1 MASGSDERAM
11 VSEKL
16 APVLVTTKL
25 LTSVDLLVIF
35 LGIVLFIN
43 NSAALAPNGPSM
55 FFIWIAAFITFLI
68 PGNFVTAQL
77 GRMFPEEG
85 SIYVWT
91 HKALGPFWGFFAGF
105 VAWWPGIFGMVFSGA
120 LVTFYLQYIC
130 DGKCLTEPWQA
141 GLAIIVVL
149 WISAYLS
156 VLRQRVSQNYVNLVT
171 YFYATAI
178 FVMGLAGVVW
188 LLKGNA
194 SATSF
199 ASENWNPFVYTNLT
213 AFSFAVLALLGIEVP
228 LNMGVEIKS
237 EASIRHYLFWGA
249 IVVMAAYLWTTWSN
263 MVVVGVPEGYDFTT
277 GWPQGVALAIG
288 EGAGNIVALV
298 LVWFFLS
305 NCAIYNYS
313 FARLLFVSGLE
324 KRMPH
329 QIGAVNK
336 NKVPANAVLLN
347 TVLAT
352 LTTIVLY
359 FVFGQATGGDPFIP
373 FFALY
378 AAVTVIWCTSMVLM
392 FADIFF
398 LKRSYPGRFE
408 RARAVPLWALYLF
421 CIVGIVAMVLAN
433 VWIFTGP
440 WYAGFDSVSQW
451 NTWVAPIVIVSAL
464 AGILIYVISERTRG
478 GKSDVQLIE
487 EVASEVSAGAP
498 AGGSAPAGGGS
509 APAGGV
515 DLGGG
520 TTPAS

>member
-1 MASGSDERAM
+1 MAAGADERTM

-25 LTSVDLLVIF
+25 LTSFDLTVIF
-35 LGIVLFIN
+35 IGIVLFIN
-43 NSAALAPNGPSM
+43 NSAGLAPNGPSM
-55 FFIWIAAFITFLI
+55 FLVWIAAFLTFLI

-120 LVTFYLQYIC
+120 LVTFYLQFIC

-141 GLAIIVVL
+141 GLVILAVL
-149 WISAYLS
+149 WFSAYLS
-156 VLRQRVSQNYVNLVT
+156 ILRQRVSQNYVNAVT
-171 YFYATAI
+171 YFYASAI

-188 LLKGNA
+188 LLKDNP

-199 ASENWNPFVYTNLT
+199 ASDNWNPFVYTNFT

-237 EASIRHYLFWGA
+237 EASIRKYLFWGA
-249 IVVMAAYLWTTWSN
+249 IVVMVAYLWTTWAN
-263 MVVVGVPEGYDFTT
+263 MVVVGVPEGYDYTT
-277 GWPQGVALAIG
+277 GGPLGVSLAIG
-288 EGAGNIVALV
+288 EVAGNIVALI

-324 KRMPH
+324 RRLPH
-329 QIGAVNK
+329 QIATVNK
-336 NKVPANAVLLN
+336 NKVPANAVVLN
-347 TVLAT
+347 TVLAS
-352 LTTIVLY
+352 LTTIALY
-359 FVFGQATGGDPFIP
+359 FVFGQLTGQDVFVP

-378 AAVTVIWCTSMVLM
+378 AAVTVIWCTSMILL

-398 LKRSYPGRFE
+398 LKRSYPERFE
-408 RARAVPLWALYLF
+408 QARAVPLGFLYL
-421 CIVGIVAMVLAN
+421 CSVVGLLAMVLAAA
-433 VWIFTGP
+433 WIFTGT
-440 WYAGFDSVSQW
+440 WYAGGFETLTEW
-451 NTWVAPIVIVSAL
+451 NAWVAPIVIVSAI

-487 EVASEVSAGAP
+487 ETTAEVGAGAP
-498 AGGSAPAGGGS
+498 GSGSAPARGVGLGEGT
-509 APAGGV
+509 APA
-515 DLGGG
+515 
-520 TTPAS
+520 S

>member
-1 MASGSDERAM
+1 MATGADDRTM

-25 LTSVDLLVIF
+25 LTSFDLIVIF
-35 LGIVLFIN
+35 IGIVLFIN
-43 NSAALAPNGPSM
+43 NSAALETNGPSM
-55 FFIWIAAFITFLI
+55 FFIWIAAFLTFLI

-105 VAWWPGIFGMVFSGA
+105 VAWWPGIFGMVFAAA
-120 LVTFYLQYIC
+120 LVTFYLQFIC
-130 DGKCLTEPWQA
+130 DFKCLVEPWQA
-141 GLAIIVVL
+141 GLVIIAVL
-149 WISAYLS
+149 WFSAYLS
-156 VLRQRVSQNYVNLVT
+156 ILRQRVSQNYVNIVT
-171 YFYATAI
+171 VFYASAI

-199 ASENWNPFVYTNLT
+199 ASDNWNPFVYSNFT

-228 LNMGVEIKS
+228 LNMGVEIKN
-237 EASIRHYLFWGA
+237 EISIKHYLFWGA
-249 IVVMAAYLWTTWSN
+249 IVVMVAYLWTTWAN
-263 MVVVGVPEGYDFTT
+263 MVVVGNPEGYDFTT
-277 GWPQGVALAIG
+277 GGPLGVSLAIG
-288 EGAGNIVALV
+288 DWLGNIVALI

-313 FARLLFVSGLE
+313 FGRLLFVSGLE
-324 KRMPH
+324 RRLPH
-329 QIGAVNK
+329 QFGQVNK
-336 NKVPANAVLLN
+336 NKVPANAVILQ

-352 LTTIVLY
+352 LITIVCY
-359 FVFGQATGGDPFIP
+359 FIFGELTGSDVFVP

-398 LKRSYPGRFE
+398 LKRQYPERFE
-408 RARAVPLWALYLF
+408 QARAVPAGFLYL
-421 CIVGIVAMVLAN
+421 CTVVGLIANVLAAA
-433 VWIFTGP
+433 WIFTGT
-440 WYAGFDSVSQW
+440 WYANGFETLSEW
-451 NTWVAPIVIVSAL
+451 NAWVIPIVVVSAI

-478 GKSDVQLIE
+478 GKSDVQLID
-487 EVASEVSAGAP
+487 EVAAEVGAGAPGGGGAP
-498 AGGSAPAGGGS
+498 AGGVGPGE
-509 APAGGV
+509 
-515 DLGGG
+515 G
-520 TTPAS
+520 TSPAS

>member
-1 MASGSDERAM
+1 MATRGDERTM

-25 LTSVDLLVIF
+25 LTSFDLLVIF

-43 NSAALAPNGPSM
+43 NSAALETNGPSI
-55 FFIWIAAFITFLI
+55 FFIWIAAFVTFLI

-120 LVTFYLQYIC
+120 LVTFYLGFFC
-130 DGKCLTEPWQA
+130 DFKCLNEPWQA
-141 GLAIIVVL
+141 GLVILAVI
-149 WISAYLS
+149 WFSAYLS
-156 VLRQRVSQNYVNLVT
+156 ILRQRVSQNYVNVVT
-171 YFYATAI
+171 FFYVAAI

-188 LLKGNA
+188 LLDGNA
-194 SATSF
+194 SVTSF

-237 EASIRHYLFWGA
+237 EASIKKYLFWGA

-263 MVVVGVPEGYDFTT
+263 MVIVGAPEGYDATT
-277 GWPQGVALAIG
+277 GGPQGVSLAIG
-288 EGAGNIVALV
+288 SAAGKITALI

-324 KRMPH
+324 KRLPH
-329 QIGAVNK
+329 QFGQVNK
-336 NKVPANAVLLN
+336 NKVPGNAVLLN
-347 TVLAT
+347 TVLAS

-359 FVFGQATGGDPFIP
+359 FVFGSATGGDVYIP

-378 AAVTVIWCTSMVLM
+378 AGVTVIWCTSMVLL

-398 LKRSYPGRFE
+398 LRRSYPERFE
-408 RARAVPLWALYLF
+408 QARAVPEWFLYLSAV
-421 CIVGIVAMVLAN
+421 VGIVAMVLAN

-451 NTWVAPIVIVSAL
+451 NTWVAPIVIVSAI

-487 EVASEVSAGAP
+487 EVAEEVGAGAP
-498 AGGSAPAGGGS
+498 AGGSAPAGGVG
-509 APAGGV
+509 P
-515 DLGGG
+515 GGG
-520 TTPAS
+520 APPAS

>member
-1 MASGSDERAM
+1 MAAGADQRTM

-25 LTSVDLLVIF
+25 LSSFDLTVIF
-35 LGIVLFIN
+35 IGIVLFIN
-43 NSAALAPNGPSM
+43 NSAGLAPNGPSM
-55 FFIWIAAFITFLI
+55 FIVWIAAFLTFLI
-68 PGNFVTAQL
+68 PGNFVTAHL

-120 LVTFYLQYIC
+120 LVTFYLQFIC

-141 GLAIIVVL
+141 GLVILAVI
-149 WISAYLS
+149 WFSAYLS
-156 VLRQRVSQNYVNLVT
+156 ILRQRVSQNYVNIVT
-171 YFYATAI
+171 YFYASAI

-188 LLKGNA
+188 LLKDNP

-199 ASENWNPFVYTNLT
+199 ASDSWNPFVYTNFT

-237 EASIRHYLFWGA
+237 EASIRKYLFWGA
-249 IVVMAAYLWTTWSN
+249 IVVMVAYLWTTWAN
-263 MVVVGVPEGYDFTT
+263 MVVVGVPEGYDYTT
-277 GWPQGVALAIG
+277 GGPLGVSLAIG
-288 EGAGNIVALV
+288 EAAGNIVALI

-324 KRMPH
+324 RRLPH
-329 QIGAVNK
+329 QIGTVNK
-336 NKVPANAVLLN
+336 NKVPANAVLMN
-347 TVLAT
+347 TILASI
-352 LTTIVLY
+352 TTIALY
-359 FVFGQATGGDPFIP
+359 FVFGQLTGQDVFVP

-378 AAVTVIWCTSMVLM
+378 AGVTVIWCTSMVLL

-398 LKRSYPGRFE
+398 LKRSYPERFE
-408 RARAVPLWALYLF
+408 QARAIPVGALYL
-421 CIVGIVAMVLAN
+421 CAVVGLIAMVLAAA
-433 VWIFTGP
+433 WIFTGT
-440 WYAGFDSVSQW
+440 WYAGGFETLTEW
-451 NTWVAPIVIVSAL
+451 NAWVAPIVIVSAI

-487 EVASEVSAGAP
+487 ETAAEVGAGAP
-498 AGGSAPAGGGS
+498 AGGRG
-509 APAGGV
+509 PAGGV
-515 DLGGG
+515 GGREG
-520 TTPAS
+520 TAPTP

>member
-1 MASGSDERAM
+1 MAASADDRAM

-25 LTSVDLLVIF
+25 LSSFDLLVIF
-35 LGIVLFIN
+35 LGIVLFVN
-43 NSAALAPNGPSM
+43 NSAGLAPNGPSM
-55 FFIWIAAFITFLI
+55 FFVWIAAFVTFLI

-120 LVTFYLQYIC
+120 LVTFYLGFFC
-130 DGKCLTEPWQA
+130 DFKCLTEPWQA
-141 GLAIIVVL
+141 GLVILAVL
-149 WISAYLS
+149 WFSAYLS
-156 VLRQRVSQNYVNLVT
+156 ILRQRVSQNYVNVVT
-171 YFYATAI
+171 FFYVSAI

-199 ASENWNPFVYTNLT
+199 ASGSWNPFVYTNFT

-237 EASIRHYLFWGA
+237 ETSIKKYLFWGA

-263 MVVVGVPEGYDFTT
+263 MVVVGVPKGYDFTT
-277 GWPQGVALAIG
+277 GGPQGVSLAIG
-288 EGAGNIVALV
+288 SAAGKITALI

-324 KRMPH
+324 KRLPH
-329 QIGAVNK
+329 QFGRVNK
-336 NKVPANAVLLN
+336 NKVPRNAVLLN
-347 TVLAT
+347 TVLAS

-359 FVFGQATGGDPFIP
+359 FVFGQITGGDVFVP

-378 AAVTVIWCTSMVLM
+378 AGVTVIWCTSMVLL
-392 FADIFF
+392 FLDVFF
-398 LKRSYPGRFE
+398 LRRSYPDKFE
-408 RARAVPLWALYLF
+408 QARAVPLGFLYL
-421 CIVGIVAMVLAN
+421 CAVVGAVAMVLAG
-433 VWIFTGP
+433 VWIFTGT
-440 WYAGFDSVSQW
+440 WYGTGFETLSEW
-451 NTWVAPIVIVSAL
+451 NSWVAPIVIVSAI

-478 GKSDVQLIE
+478 GKSDEQLIA
-487 EVASEVSAGAP
+487 EVAP
-498 AGGSAPAGGGS
+498 AAAAGGG
-509 APAGGV
+509 
-515 DLGGG
+515 GGG
-520 TTPAS
+520 E